1 MLNML
6 SRDLNEITENE
17 QIINSE
23 QCNELETTS
32 AAMLFSNGQIV
43 TIMDTSMMGNTLQE
57 CSIYYYF
64 SSNFEVRVLGT

>member
-1 MLNML
+1 MLNRL

-23 QCNELETTS
+23 QCSELGTTS

-43 TIMDTSMMGNTLQE
+43 TIMDTSMMDNTLQK
-57 CSIYYYF
+57 CSIYCYF
-64 SSNFEVRVLGT
+64 SSNFEV